1 MTKEAVKKN
10 QNKNIYRLIPIP
22 CKVFKRYKGRERFP
36 AYSTRPLL
44 LIIKPD
50 IDTARKENYSP
61 KLLISINAKKK
72 KKKETKTN

>member
-22 CKVFKRYKGRERFP
+22 CKVFKRYKGRECFP
-36 AYSTRPLL
+36 AHSTRLL
-44 LIIKPD
+44 LLLTKPD

-61 KLLISINAKKK
+61 KSLISINAKKK
-72 KKKETKTN
+72 NEIETKTN